1 MLKEAVE
8 QKEESKKEEVQK
20 YNIRGVN
27 VNVAPSEKEFADK
40 LFDSLAKIPTG
51 RKAIDDMARY
61 NVSFFLETSLGTAGG
76 YFDPENNQI
85 VMAKSLG
92 MDFMEFSLVHEA
104 RHLLQNNLGRNEAES
119 QNLDYKTRLM
129 INRATEADAQAQAVQ
144 ACKEWEAMGHT
155 APIKRFEKHYKPI
168 LDRFA
173 KSNTLSDAFK
183 GWYDDERI
191 TASYEF
197 GYDIQP
203 ALGSLGTKP
212 DKRPVV
218 SLRPEDI
225 GQFCGAY
232 RVDGFNEFVESDHAL
247 RVHLLTK
254 TAVGLYDAAMV
265 AKGAHH
271 DASIDALPVRK
282 LKDNAGAQMYAEKYI
297 AETRQQF
304 ASESENGK
312 LIGKTVDAVEKIN
325 KAAVKGKKNLSA
337 EIALA
342 AAKEET
348 RKLYAPK
355 KKNLALSAA
364 KFRITSR

>member
-1 MLKEAVE
+1 MLKEASE
-8 QKEESKKEEVQK
+8 QQETKKEPVRK

-104 RHLLQNNLGRNEAES
+104 RHLLQNNLGRNEAEMK
-119 QNLDYKTRLM
+119 NLDYKTRLM

-183 GWYDDERI
+183 GWFDDERI

-203 ALGSLGTKP
+203 YLGSLDGQP

-232 RVDGFNEFVESDHAL
+232 RVDGFNEFMESKQAL
-247 RVHLLTK
+247 QVHLLTK
-254 TAVGLYDAAMV
+254 TAADMYDTAMV

-282 LKDNAGAQMYAEKYI
+282 LEGNAAAQMYSKKYI
-297 AETRQQF
+297 KETRQQF
-304 ASESENGK
+304 ASQSETGK
-312 LIGKTVDAVEKIN
+312 LIGKTIRAVEKIN
-325 KAAVKGKKNLSA
+325 KAAVKGEKDVSA
-337 EIALA
+337 EVALA
-342 AAKEET
+342 AAKEEA

-355 KKNLALSAA
+355 HHGLTLAAVQ
-364 KFRITSR
+364 SRTASR